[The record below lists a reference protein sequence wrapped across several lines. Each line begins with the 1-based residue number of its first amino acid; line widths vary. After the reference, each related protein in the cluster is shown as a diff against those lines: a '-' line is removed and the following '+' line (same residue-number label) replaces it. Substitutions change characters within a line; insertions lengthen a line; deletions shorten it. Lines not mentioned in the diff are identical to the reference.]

1 MGEER
6 KKQRNWNERQG
17 GNEKKEEDESRES
30 AESQRNNWIRQRERK
45 RAVQRVFDKLAV
57 YLAFAVNEAGCDDVL
72 SPLHPSLRGRAFLAR
87 APSVLRRCNWP
98 FIAKG
103 WDIFLSPN
111 GFCSCVSPRLP
122 LSSSFI
128 QHQKDTPSTC
138 PPRPKKKEVSPLG
151 PHKAPDYHFC
161 PCYLMVFPACSSGSA
176 CVATVAEAFQTT

>member
-138 PPRPKKKEVSPLG
+138 PPRPKKKKKS
-151 PHKAPDYHFC
+151 APWVLIKLLTITFA
-161 PCYLMVFPACSSGSA
+161 PV
-176 CVATVAEAFQTT
+176 T